1 MDETDGNGAGRPG
14 GLRELKKARTRQN
27 ISDTAI
33 ELFLRRGFDQV
44 PVAEIAAAAEV
55 SKPTL
60 FRYFPAKEDLALHRF
75 ADHEGEFAR
84 VVRDAA
90 GDRPPLTA
98 LHRHC
103 AAGLDA
109 RDPVS
114 GLNDSPEVLAYLA
127 LLYSAPSLV
136 ARLAEY
142 TVRDQ
147 EALAG
152 ALREASAAA
161 SGDLLPQLAAAQ
173 IISVHR
179 VLAQANWRKLADGRS
194 ADEVHPEAVA
204 ELDLAFGLLRQGLAA
219 RFG

>member
-1 MDETDGNGAGRPG
+1 MDDTRTGPAG

-33 ELFLRRGFDQV
+33 ELFLKRGFDQV

-84 VVRDAA
+84 VVRERAA
-90 GDRPPLTA
+90 DRAPLTA
-98 LHRHC
+98 LHLHC

-114 GLNDSPEVLAYLA
+114 GLNDSREVLAYLD

-147 EALAG
+147 EALAE
-152 ALREASAAA
+152 ALREASSAAPD
-161 SGDLLPQLAAAQ
+161 DLLPRLAAAQ

-179 VLAQANWRKLADGRS
+179 VLALANWRKLADGRT
-194 ADEVHPEAVA
+194 ADEVHPEAAA
-204 ELDLAFGLLRQGLAA
+204 ELELAFGLLGQGLAA
-219 RFG
+219 YFG

>member
-1 MDETDGNGAGRPG
+1 MDENRPG
-14 GLRELKKARTRQN
+14 PPSGLRELKKARTRQN

-84 VVRDAA
+84 VVRERPA
-90 GDRPPLTA
+90 DRAPLTA
-98 LHRHC
+98 LRLHW

-109 RDPVS
+109 RDPVT
-114 GLNDSPEVLAYLA
+114 GLNDTPGVLAYLA
-127 LLYSAPSLV
+127 MLYSAPSLV
-136 ARLAEY
+136 ARMTEY
-142 TVRDQ
+142 SGRDQ

-152 ALREASAAA
+152 ALREASSAPD
-161 SGDLLPQLAAAQ
+161 DLVPHLAAAQ
-173 IISVHR
+173 IIAVR
-179 VLAQANWRKLADGRS
+179 QVLALANSRKLADGRS
-194 ADEVHPEAVA
+194 ADEVYPEAVT
-204 ELDLAFGLLRQGLAA
+204 ELDRAFGLLGQGLAA

>member
-1 MDETDGNGAGRPG
+1 MDSPDRHGPPT
-14 GLRELKKARTRQN
+14 GLRELKKIRTRQA

-33 ELFLRRGFDQV
+33 ELFLKRGFDQV
-44 PVAEIAAAAEV
+44 PVAEIAAVAEV

-60 FRYFPAKEDLALHRF
+60 FRYFPSKEDLALHRF

-84 VVRDAA
+84 VVRGRDA
-90 GDRPPLTA
+90 GQPPLAA

-109 RDPVS
+109 RDPVT
-114 GLNDSPEVLAYLA
+114 GLNDSPQVLAYLA

-147 EALAG
+147 AALAG
-152 ALREASAAA
+152 ALQEVSSAAP
-161 SGDLLPQLAAAQ
+161 GDLVPRLAAAQ
-173 IISVHR
+173 IIAVNQI
-179 VLAQANWRKLADGRS
+179 LALANWQKLSDGRS
-194 ADEVHPEAVA
+194 ADEVYPEAVA
-204 ELDLAFGLLRQGLAA
+204 ELDRAFSLLGQGLATHY
-219 RFG
+219 G

>member
-1 MDETDGNGAGRPG
+1 MDDNRPEPPS

-33 ELFLRRGFDQV
+33 ELFLKRGFDQV

-84 VVRDAA
+84 VVRDRAA
-90 GDRPPLTA
+90 GRAPLTA

-109 RDPVS
+109 RDPVT
-114 GLNDSPEVLAYLA
+114 GLNDTPEVLAYLA
-127 LLYSAPSLV
+127 LLYSAPSLG
-136 ARLAEY
+136 ARMAEY

-152 ALREASAAA
+152 ALREAASAPP
-161 SGDLLPQLAAAQ
+161 GDLLPRLAAAQ

-179 VLAQANWRKLADGRS
+179 VLALANWQKLSEGR
-194 ADEVHPEAVA
+194 AAGEVYPEAVA
-204 ELDLAFGLLRQGLAA
+204 ELDLAFGLLGQGLAA